1 VLDTGDLYHRLNT
14 ISEGEREAADVKA
27 DLYMKAYSKAGCKG
41 LGIGD
46 RDVGGF
52 GVAGLKKL
60 EAKGKFP
67 FLCSN
72 LTDVDGKP
80 VFTPYTVVEAAGY
93 KVGIFALLTPGA
105 NLMEKE
111 KYRFVPPVESAK
123 AMVEKLKNEKVDA
136 IILLAHLDKRDVE
149 KVIAEVADI
158 SVVLGGQSM
167 SHSRSLER
175 LGNTWWAEAGQ
186 KSKHVNVITLNVVEP
201 GLKPFVV
208 REESDKLKTELA
220 GLDNRIKRYVKLAQG
235 PATPGTRSASKGR
248 FQGVISSLV
257 KQREGLAARTGE
269 LKQEDPNA
277 PFLAFEAVPLNK
289 KQREDEEVAGWVT
302 TYNAKYDTKAKR
314 PGLGHGGSRK
324 GVSRTPTSRK
334 IPHEAIRAV
343 GGLKGTKGGAMK
355 SGMDKATTPAKKD
368 K

>member
-1 VLDTGDLYHRLNT
+1 MLDSGDLYHRLNT

-27 DLYMKAYSKAGCKG
+27 DLYMKTYSKAGCKG

-60 EAKGKFP
+60 EAKAKFP

-80 VFTPYTVVEAAGY
+80 VFTTHTVVDAAGY

-105 NLMEKE
+105 NLTEKE

-123 AMVEKLKNEKVDA
+123 AMVEKLKSEKVDA
-136 IILLAHLDKRDVE
+136 IVLLAHLDKRDVE
-149 KVIAEVADI
+149 KIVAEVEGI
-158 SVVLGGQSM
+158 SMVLGGQSM
-167 SHSRSLER
+167 SHSKSLER
-175 LGNTWWAEAGQ
+175 LGNTWWTEAGQ
-186 KSKHVNVITLNVVEP
+186 KSKHVNVVTLNVVEP

-235 PATPGTRSASKGR
+235 PSTPGTRSSNKGR
-248 FQGVISSLV
+248 FKGVIASLV
-257 KQREGLAARTGE
+257 KQRKALAARAGQ

-302 TYNAKYDTKAKR
+302 AYKTKYDTKPKR
-314 PGLGHGGSRK
+314 PAMSRGSRK
-324 GVSRTPTSRK
+324 GITRNPTNRK
-334 IPHEAIRAV
+334 IPHAAIRAL
-343 GGLKGTKGGAMK
+343 GGPKGK
-355 SGMDKATTPAKKD
+355 MDGVKKD
-368 K
+368 GSGKAPAPVKENK